1 MSADPKQIIVT
12 ERRCP
17 SCSVHTVLVH
27 HQTFPELQIEGLSA
41 EKAAGHLVNRL
52 GAALDSTLDPLHREA
67 IQHALASLGF
77 TGIHCPSLGDAMG
90 LCLSI
95 AHATKT
101 IEFGTSIQPIYLQ
114 HAAQLAGA

>member
-1 MSADPKQIIVT
+1 MSADPKRIIVT
-12 ERRCP
+12 ESCCP

-67 IQHALASLGF
+67 IQHALA
-77 TGIHCPSLGDAMG
+77 DAQAFLDREG
-90 LCLSI
+90 Y
-95 AHATKT
+95 AHP
-101 IEFGTSIQPIYLQ
+101 GRDV
-114 HAAQLAGA
+114 LAPPR

>member
-41 EKAAGHLVNRL
+41 RHSGDAGHF
-52 GAALDSTLDPLHREA
+52 AE
-67 IQHALASLGF
+67 
-77 TGIHCPSLGDAMG
+77 
-90 LCLSI
+90 
-95 AHATKT
+95 
-101 IEFGTSIQPIYLQ
+101 GTS
-114 HAAQLAGA
+114 